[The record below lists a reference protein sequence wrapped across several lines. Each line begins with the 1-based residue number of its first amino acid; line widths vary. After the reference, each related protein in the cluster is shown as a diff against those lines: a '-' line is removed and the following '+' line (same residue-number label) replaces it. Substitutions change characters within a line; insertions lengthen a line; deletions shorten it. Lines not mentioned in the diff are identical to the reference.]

1 MGLIDRN
8 VTPHPVEHGTYSEW
22 DQFDDY
28 ERACSA
34 RVMETYAGMVEQM
47 DASIGR
53 VLQHLKDIGEYD
65 NTMIVFMSDN
75 GSEGAA

>member
-1 MGLIDRN
+1 
-8 VTPHPVEHGTYSEW
+8 
-22 DQFDDY
+22 
-28 ERACSA
+28 
-34 RVMETYAGMVEQM
+34 METYAGMVEQM